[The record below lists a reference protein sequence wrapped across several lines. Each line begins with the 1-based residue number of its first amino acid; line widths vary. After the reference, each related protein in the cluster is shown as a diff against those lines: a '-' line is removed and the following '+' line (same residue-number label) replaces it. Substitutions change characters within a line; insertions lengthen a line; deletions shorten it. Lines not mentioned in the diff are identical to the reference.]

1 MSTDH
6 RDHQTGTTGSDSPL
20 TSVPGR
26 PAHAHFENRYSAQI
40 EMVWTGGGPVDV
52 PVVPNGYELRQ
63 FRSDDEAA
71 YNELFHLAFADQNT
85 LIQTRETALEQ
96 GLFVVEH
103 IGSGHLVATCA
114 AQHIEN
120 DRHPDGTQLGWLVGD
135 PAHAGKRL
143 GTIVS
148 AMVTNRL
155 ATAEYA
161 LPYLQTNDFRFE
173 AIAIYLKLGWRPYL
187 FADDMEPRW
196 RDVYAGM
203 GLTYT
208 SDDGVVA

>member
-103 IGSGHLVATCA
+103 IGS
-114 AQHIEN
+114 
-120 DRHPDGTQLGWLVGD
+120 QLGWLVGD